1 MSEIKLYDTGPNRTR
16 GDKQIPEM
24 LYFSKE
30 TRKILLKGN
39 QICRRAFP
47 PAKKLVAMDPAAG
60 IRRDLLEIAHER
72 QCTWRPQPMTDTLG
86 GIQGAEAVA
95 LRIVR
100 PNLTPSA
107 AGQQVVEDGLDIFVG
122 VLARGHRDDG
132 RSQSNPPTA
141 ICI

>member
-1 MSEIKLYDTGPNRTR
+1 MSEIKLYDTSPNRTR
-16 GDKQIPEM
+16 GDKQMPEM

-39 QICRRAFP
+39 QICRGACP
-47 PAKKLVAMDPAAG
+47 PASNLVTMDPAAG
-60 IRRDLLEIAHER
+60 IRRDLLEIAHEL
-72 QCTWRPQPMTDTLG
+72 QCLWRPQPMTDTLG

-107 AGQQVVEDGLDIFVG
+107 AGQQVVEDGLDIFTG
-122 VLARGHRDDG
+122 VLARGNRDNG
-132 RSQSNPPTA
+132 RSQNSSPTA
-141 ICI
+141 VLI